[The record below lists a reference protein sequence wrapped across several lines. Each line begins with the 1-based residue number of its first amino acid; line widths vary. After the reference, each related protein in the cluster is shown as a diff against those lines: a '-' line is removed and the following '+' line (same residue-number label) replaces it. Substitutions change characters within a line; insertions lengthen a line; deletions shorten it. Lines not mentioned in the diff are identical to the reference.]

1 MFELATKGMT
11 PRQAREWW
19 KANPE
24 SYGGKYRRDDLGPP
38 INIPK
43 GKLKLHKPRK
53 DKTEWE
59 EECADTWYKTGS
71 VTLGIAIK
79 CVSEYSVVREQYAEE
94 SGSTGRR
101 RYRASEGGL

>member
-24 SYGGKYRRDDLGPP
+24 SYGGKSGRNDLGPP

-43 GKLKLHKPRK
+43 GKIKLHKPRK

-59 EECADTWYKTGS
+59 EECEDSWYKTGS
-71 VTLGIAIK
+71 ITLGIAIK
-79 CVSEYSVVREQYAEE
+79 CVSEYSVVREHYAEE
-94 SGSTGRR
+94 SHFERCR
-101 RYRASEGGL
+101 RYRTSEGGI